1 MNSKSL
7 TVLPPVALS
16 DGLSQYATSD
26 EARVALM
33 QLTGPELKKLGLVAE
48 LHCRHFGIPPSHRE
62 PGDLLNEAFRR
73 TLDLTKKWRK
83 GVRIMHHLNRAME
96 NIAGHEVPKLARRFE
111 VAESHSD
118 DGDHYGNQDPLDD
131 LQKPRNADE
140 TVFVKVRARDEIRL
154 LEEIFRDDLPALR
167 VLKQRAARQEG
178 KAIQTALNLSKQE
191 YDTINKRILRK
202 IKFYYEPK
210 SQAVHPGRGA

>member
-1 MNSKSL
+1 MSSKSL
-7 TVLPPVALS
+7 SVLPPIGPAA
-16 DGLSQYATSD
+16 GLRQYATAD

-33 QLTGPELKKLGLVAE
+33 QLTGPELKKLAIVAE
-48 LHCRHFGIPPSHRE
+48 LRCRYYGIPASDMD
-62 PGDLLNEAFRR
+62 PGDLLNEALRR

-83 GVRIMHHLNRAME
+83 GVRIMYHLNRAME
-96 NIAGHEVPKLARRFE
+96 NIAGHEISKLARRFE
-111 VAESHSD
+111 VTEGQSN

-131 LQKPRNADE
+131 LQKPRNADG
-140 TVFVKVRARDEIRL
+140 TVFAKVGARDEIRL
-154 LEEIFRDDLPALR
+154 LEEIFREDLPALR

-202 IKFYYEPK
+202 IKTYYEPK
-210 SQAVHPGRGA
+210 SQAIHPGRGA

>member
-1 MNSKSL
+1 MSSKSL
-7 TVLPPVALS
+7 TVPPPAAPS
-16 DGLSQYATSD
+16 DGLPQYATSD

-33 QLTGPELKKLGLVAE
+33 QLAGSELKKLAVVAQ
-48 LHCRHFGIPPSHRE
+48 LHCRYFGIPPSHME
-62 PGDLLNEAFRR
+62 PDDLLNEAFRR

-96 NIAGHEVPKLARRFE
+96 NVAGHEVPKLARRFD
-111 VAESHSD
+111 VAEARSG
-118 DGDHYGNQDPLDD
+118 DGDQYGNQDPLDD

-140 TVFVKVRARDEIRL
+140 TVFAEVGARDEIRL

-178 KAIQTALNLSKQE
+178 RAIQTALNLSKQE

-202 IKFYYEPK
+202 IKLYYEPK
-210 SQAVHPGRGA
+210 SQAVPPGRGA